1 MRLQSWLLLFLWMLG
16 IPFAAG
22 AWALAADSDAP
33 KPTPTPAVTT
43 LTYEQH
49 IRPILKT
56 HCFQCH
62 GEEDHREGKLDLR
75 LRRLI
80 IAGGESGPA
89 LVPNNP
95 ETSPLLKRIR
105 AGEMPPKGKAV
116 SSKELE
122 LIEHWIAAGALTQ
135 RDEPVDVSQVGD
147 ITAEEKSF
155 WSFQPI
161 RRQPIPTL
169 HTRRTDRASTER
181 SGETGQ
187 VVNPLPDAAQRM
199 IDQSFTPID
208 QFVAKTLLEKG
219 LEFSPPADRRTMIR
233 RLTFDLLGLPPTPPE
248 VQDFLNDTAADAHE
262 RLIDRLLAS
271 PHYGERS
278 GRQWLDV
285 AGYADSEGYTE
296 VDPIRKYS
304 YKYRDWVIRA
314 LNADLPFDQFVI
326 EQLAGDELL
335 KPPYVNLTPAQQ
347 DKLIATGFLRT
358 VADGTGQGADPKVAR
373 NAVVAET
380 IKVTSSALLGLTV
393 GCAECHNHRYDPI
406 PQADYYRLRAIFEP
420 ALNWKAW
427 RNPAERLIT
436 LYTDADRTRSA
447 EIETEAQQILAE
459 RQKKLDAAIEV
470 IFERELAKVPEE
482 QRDRVKAARNTKD
495 AERTPEQ
502 VALLKEFPSADPKPS
517 QIDLYDPVA
526 TAELKK
532 DDERAAAVRK
542 QKPVEDFLGPLTEIP
557 GQVPETVVFHRGDP
571 DQPKQVVT
579 PGELSVLDW
588 LPPLVAATADS
599 LPTSGRRLAY
609 ARHLTS
615 GQHPLV
621 SRVVV
626 NRLWSGHFGKGLVAT
641 PGDFGTLGDRPTHP
655 ELLDWLAAEFVT
667 DPAFSTP
674 EITPG
679 TPAESAPPTHPHRWS
694 IKRLQRLL
702 VSSCVYRQTST
713 RQATREAVDPDNRY
727 LARMPV
733 RRLAAELVR
742 DAILSINGT
751 INQKLGGEPVPVM
764 LDEDG
769 QVVIGIENL
778 NGENRPGPVIP
789 LHGEEYRRSLYVQV
803 RRSRPLAILDTFDLP
818 TLDPNCTLRN
828 SSTVAPQS
836 LMLMN
841 SDFILAAAR
850 QLAAR
855 LDQEHEA
862 GSQSVDRIRFLWSVV
877 FGRLPHE
884 TEQASALRFLEEQ
897 QSQLSTAAEGI
908 ADPKQKPDPRLWSWI
923 TFCQAL
929 LGSNEF
935 LYID

>member
-1 MRLQSWLLLFLWMLG
+1 M
-16 IPFAAG
+16 PFAAG
-22 AWALAADSDAP
+22 AWTLAADSDAP
-33 KPTPTPAVTT
+33 NPTPTPAVTT

-116 SSKELE
+116 SAKELE
-122 LIEHWIAAGALTQ
+122 LIERWIAEGALTQ

-147 ITAEEKSF
+147 ITAEEKAF

-169 HTRRTDRASTER
+169 HQQRPDRAPTER
-181 SGETGQ
+181 SGETRQ
-187 VVNPLPDAAQRM
+187 VANPLSEATPRIIERM

-208 QFVAKTLLEKG
+208 LFVAEKLLDKG
-219 LEFSPPADRRTMIR
+219 LEFSPPADRQTMIR
-233 RLTFDLLGLPPTPPE
+233 RLTFDLIGLPPTPAE
-248 VQDFLNDTAADAHE
+248 VQDFLKDTAADAHE

-314 LNADLPFDQFVI
+314 FNADLPFDQFVI

-447 EIETEAQQILAE
+447 AIEAEAQQILAE

-571 DQPKQVVT
+571 DQPKQDVT
-579 PGELSVLDW
+579 PGEL
-588 LPPLVAATADS
+588 
-599 LPTSGRRLAY
+599 
-609 ARHLTS
+609 
-615 GQHPLV
+615 
-621 SRVVV
+621 
-626 NRLWSGHFGKGLVAT
+626 
-641 PGDFGTLGDRPTHP
+641 
-655 ELLDWLAAEFVT
+655 
-667 DPAFSTP
+667 
-674 EITPG
+674 
-679 TPAESAPPTHPHRWS
+679 
-694 IKRLQRLL
+694 
-702 VSSCVYRQTST
+702 
-713 RQATREAVDPDNRY
+713 
-727 LARMPV
+727 
-733 RRLAAELVR
+733 
-742 DAILSINGT
+742 
-751 INQKLGGEPVPVM
+751 
-764 LDEDG
+764 
-769 QVVIGIENL
+769 
-778 NGENRPGPVIP
+778 
-789 LHGEEYRRSLYVQV
+789 
-803 RRSRPLAILDTFDLP
+803 
-818 TLDPNCTLRN
+818 
-828 SSTVAPQS
+828 
-836 LMLMN
+836 
-841 SDFILAAAR
+841 
-850 QLAAR
+850 
-855 LDQEHEA
+855 
-862 GSQSVDRIRFLWSVV
+862 
-877 FGRLPHE
+877 
-884 TEQASALRFLEEQ
+884 
-897 QSQLSTAAEGI
+897 
-908 ADPKQKPDPRLWSWI
+908 
-923 TFCQAL
+923 
-929 LGSNEF
+929 
-935 LYID
+935 